1 MPHKEF
7 CFIFVASID
16 KFTMIAE
23 FKVSNFYSIR
33 SEQRLSFIAS
43 RDSFMEEEYI
53 HPASDSVRLLKI
65 GMIYGS
71 NASGKS
77 NVLKALAYFRRLMV
91 YSPSDKNE
99 KMGWIPFLLD
109 DASRSGHCIMSMTF
123 YLDGKRYILSVEFD
137 GTRIYEEQLDV
148 YLTNRPTSLYRR
160 TYNRDTDASEVTFS
174 TKTKLSQKSQTI
186 IEGNTINNSTVM
198 AAFGKSNVE
207 LSLLNSVYD
216 FFSLGFADELTPE
229 KSLSDYTKEFLA
241 KDRDGKL
248 KRFLL
253 YMLRASDFNIDNL
266 KLGRASDEREL
277 YFEHSANGES
287 FELPESYESRGTI
300 RFLGMAAIL
309 QKLLFTSRFVM
320 IDELESSMHYELLSY
335 FLRVFLANSENTSQ
349 LLFTTHDI
357 NLLNEDFIRRDA
369 VWFTDKGSDA
379 ETHLE
384 RLSGMGL
391 HKTMSPYNAYRQG
404 KLVSLP
410 FLGSQYLDLNELA
423 K

>member
-1 MPHKEF
+1 
-7 CFIFVASID
+7 
-16 KFTMIAE
+16 MIAE
-23 FKVSNFYSIR
+23 FHVSNFFSIR
-33 SEQRLSFIAS
+33 SEQRLSFVAS
-43 RDSFMEEEYI
+43 RDDFMDDEYI
-53 HPASDSVRLLKI
+53 HLASDNVRLLKI

-91 YSPSDKNE
+91 YTPSDKNE
-99 KMGWIPFLLD
+99 KMGWVPFLLD
-109 DASRSGHCIMSMTF
+109 DASRKRHCRMSMIF
-123 YLDGKRYILSVEFD
+123 FLEEKKYILSVEFD
-137 GTRIYEEQLDV
+137 NTRIYEEQLDV

-160 TYNRDTDASEVTFS
+160 SYNRDTDSSDVTFS
-174 TKTKLSQKSQTI
+174 TKAKLSQKSQTI
-186 IEGNTINNSTVM
+186 IEGNTINNSTVL

-207 LSLLNSVYD
+207 FSLLNRVYD
-216 FFSLGFADELTPE
+216 FFSLGFAEELTPE
-229 KSLSDYTKEFLA
+229 RSLSDYTKQLLA
-241 KDRDGKL
+241 QDTDGRL

-266 KLGRASDEREL
+266 KLGRVSDAQGL
-277 YFEHSANGES
+277 LFEHSANGEH

-309 QKLLFTSRFVM
+309 QQLLFSSRFVM

-335 FLRVFLANSENTSQ
+335 FIRVFLANSENTSQ

-357 NLLNEDFIRRDA
+357 NLLNEGFIRRDA

-379 ETHLE
+379 ETRLM
-384 RLSGMGL
+384 RLSEMGL

-404 KLVSLP
+404 KLVNLP
-410 FLGSQYLDLNELA
+410 FLGSQYLDLSLLA
-423 K
+423 Q

>member
-1 MPHKEF
+1 
-7 CFIFVASID
+7 
-16 KFTMIAE
+16 MIAE
-23 FKVSNFYSIR
+23 FKVCNFFSIR
-33 SEQRLSFIAS
+33 SEQTLSFVAS
-43 RDSFMEEEYI
+43 RDKFMEEEYT
-53 HPASDSVRLLKI
+53 HTAEGNTRLLKI

-77 NVLKALAYFRRLMV
+77 NVLKALAYFRRLITNI
-91 YSPSDKNE
+91 PSDKNE
-99 KMGWIPFLLD
+99 ELEWVPFLLD
-109 DASRSGHCIMSMTF
+109 DNSRNGHCHMSMVF
-123 YLDGKRYILSVEFD
+123 YLVDKRYVLSIEFD
-137 GTRIYEEQLDV
+137 NVRIYEEQLDV

-160 TYNRDTDASEVTFS
+160 IYNKETDASEVTFS
-174 TKTKLSQKSQTI
+174 SKAKLSQKSQTI
-186 IEGNTINNSTVM
+186 IEGNTINNCTVL

-207 LSLLNSVYD
+207 LSLLNRVYD
-216 FFSLGFADELTPE
+216 FFSFGFTDELTPE
-229 KSLSDYTKEFLA
+229 MSLSDYTRELLG
-241 KDRDGKL
+241 KDTDGKL

-266 KLGRASDEREL
+266 KLGKASDSKEL
-277 YFEHSANGES
+277 YFEHSANGET

-309 QKLLFTSRFVM
+309 QKLLFSSRFVM

-335 FLRVFLANSENTSQ
+335 FIRVFLANSDNTSQ

-384 RLSGMGL
+384 RLSEMGL

-404 KLVSLP
+404 KLVNLP

>member
-1 MPHKEF
+1 
-7 CFIFVASID
+7 
-16 KFTMIAE
+16 MIAE
-23 FKVSNFYSIR
+23 FKVSNFFSIR
-33 SEQRLSFIAS
+33 SEQTLSFVAS
-43 RDSFMEEEYI
+43 RDKFMEEEYT
-53 HPASDSVRLLKI
+53 HPAEGNARLLKI

-77 NVLKALAYFRRLMV
+77 NVLKALTYFRRLITNV
-91 YSPSDKNE
+91 PSDKNE
-99 KMGWIPFLLD
+99 ELEWVPFLLD
-109 DASRSGHCIMSMTF
+109 DDSRNRHCRMSMVF
-123 YLDGKRYILSVEFD
+123 YLDDRRYVLSIEFD
-137 GTRIYEEQLDV
+137 NARIYEEQLDV

-160 TYNRDTDASEVTFS
+160 IYNKETDSSEVTFS
-174 TKTKLSQKSQTI
+174 SKAKLSQKSQTI
-186 IEGNTINNSTVM
+186 IEGNTINNCTVL

-207 LSLLNSVYD
+207 LSLLNQVYD
-216 FFSLGFADELTPE
+216 FFSFGFADELTPE
-229 KSLSDYTKEFLA
+229 MSLSDYTRELLG
-241 KDRDGKL
+241 KDTDGKL

-266 KLGRASDEREL
+266 KLGKASASKEL
-277 YFEHSANGES
+277 YFEHSANGET

-309 QKLLFTSRFVM
+309 QKLLFSSRFVM

-335 FLRVFLANSENTSQ
+335 FIRVFLANSDNTSQ

-384 RLSGMGL
+384 RLSEMGL

-404 KLVSLP
+404 KLVNLP

>member
-1 MPHKEF
+1 MILF
-7 CFIFVASID
+7 
-16 KFTMIAE
+16 MIAV
-23 FKVSNFYSIR
+23 FKVSNFFSIR
-33 SEQRLSFIAS
+33 SEQTLSFVAS
-43 RDSFMEEEYI
+43 RDKFMEEEYT
-53 HPASDSVRLLKI
+53 HSAEENTRLLKM

-77 NVLKALAYFRRLMV
+77 NVLKALAYFRTLITNI
-91 YSPSDKNE
+91 PADKNE
-99 KMGWIPFLLD
+99 ELEWVPFLLD
-109 DASRSGHCIMSMTF
+109 DNSRKGHCRMSMVF
-123 YLDGKRYILSVEFD
+123 YLEGKRYVLSIGFD
-137 GTRIYEEQLDV
+137 NVRIYEEQLDV

-160 TYNRDTDASEVTFS
+160 IYNKDTDSSEVTFS
-174 TKTKLSQKSQTI
+174 SKAKLSQKSQTI
-186 IEGNTINNSTVM
+186 IEGNTINNCTVL
-198 AAFGKSNVE
+198 AAFGKSNVA
-207 LSLLNSVYD
+207 LSLLNRVYD
-216 FFSLGFADELTPE
+216 FFSFGFADELTPE
-229 KSLSDYTKEFLA
+229 MSLSDYTRELLG
-241 KDRDGKL
+241 KDTDGKL

-266 KLGRASDEREL
+266 KLGKSSDSKEL
-277 YFEHSANGES
+277 YFDHSANGET

-335 FLRVFLANSENTSQ
+335 FIRVFLANSDNTSQ

-384 RLSGMGL
+384 RLSEMGL

-404 KLVSLP
+404 KLVNLP

>member
-1 MPHKEF
+1 
-7 CFIFVASID
+7 
-16 KFTMIAE
+16 MIAE
-23 FKVSNFYSIR
+23 FKVSNFFSIR
-33 SEQRLSFIAS
+33 SEQTLSFVAS
-43 RDSFMEEEYI
+43 RDKFMEDEYT
-53 HPASDSVRLLKI
+53 HPAEGNNRLLKI

-77 NVLKALAYFRRLMV
+77 NVLKALAYFRRLITNV
-91 YSPSDKNE
+91 PSDKNE
-99 KMGWIPFLLD
+99 ELEWVPFLLD
-109 DASRSGHCIMSMTF
+109 DDSRKGYCHMSMVF
-123 YLDGKRYILSVEFD
+123 YLEGKRFVLSVEFD
-137 GTRIYEEQLDV
+137 NARIYDEQLDV

-160 TYNRDTDASEVTFS
+160 IYNKETDASEVTFS
-174 TKTKLSQKSQTI
+174 SKAKLSQKSQTI
-186 IEGNTINNSTVM
+186 IEGNTINNCTVL

-207 LSLLNSVYD
+207 LSLLNRVYD
-216 FFSLGFADELTPE
+216 FFSFGFADELTPE
-229 KSLSDYTKEFLA
+229 MSLSDYTRELLG
-241 KDRDGKL
+241 KDTDGKL

-266 KLGRASDEREL
+266 KLGKTSDSKVL

-335 FLRVFLANSENTSQ
+335 FIRVFLANSDNTSQ

-384 RLSGMGL
+384 RLSEMGL

-404 KLVSLP
+404 KLVNLP

>member
-43 RDSFMEEEYI
+43 RDNFMEEEYI

-91 YSPSDKNE
+91 YS
-99 KMGWIPFLLD
+99 
-109 DASRSGHCIMSMTF
+109 RSGHCMMSMTF

-229 KSLSDYTKEFLA
+229 KSLSDYTKELLA

-300 RFLGMAAIL
+300 RFLAIL

>member
-1 MPHKEF
+1 
-7 CFIFVASID
+7 
-16 KFTMIAE
+16 MIAE
-23 FKVSNFYSIR
+23 FKVSNFFSIR
-33 SEQRLSFIAS
+33 SEQTLSFVAT
-43 RDSFMEEEYI
+43 RDNFMEDEYI
-53 HPASDSVRLLKI
+53 HSVDDKTRLLKI

-77 NVLKALAYFRRLMV
+77 NLLKALSYFQKLMINV
-91 YSPSDKNE
+91 PSDKNE
-99 KMGWIPFLLD
+99 ELGWVPFLLD
-109 DASRSGHCIMSMTF
+109 NRSRKGHCNMSMTF
-123 YLDGKRYILSVEFD
+123 YLDGIRYILSVEFD
-137 GTRIYEEQLDV
+137 NSRIYHEQLDA
-148 YLTNRPTSLYRR
+148 YITNRPTTL
-160 TYNRDTDASEVTFS
+160 YNRKYNERTDSTEVTFS
-174 TKTKLSQKSQTI
+174 AKSKLSQKSQTI
-186 IEGNTINNSTVM
+186 IEGNTINNSTVL

-207 LSLLNSVYD
+207 LSLLNKVYD
-216 FFSLGFADELTPE
+216 FFSLGFADELTPD
-229 KSLSDYTKEFLA
+229 KPLSDYTKELLK
-241 KDRDGKL
+241 KDTDGKL

-266 KLGRASDEREL
+266 KLGKATDGQDL
-277 YFEHSANGES
+277 YFEHSANGERY
-287 FELPESYESRGTI
+287 ELPESYESRGTI
-300 RFLGMAAIL
+300 RFLGMAAVL
-309 QKLLFTSRFVM
+309 QKLLFSSCFVM

-335 FLRVFLANSENTSQ
+335 FIRLFLANSEIKSQ

-384 RLSGMGL
+384 RLSDMGL

-404 KLVSLP
+404 KLVNLP

>member
-1 MPHKEF
+1 
-7 CFIFVASID
+7 
-16 KFTMIAE
+16 
-23 FKVSNFYSIR
+23 
-33 SEQRLSFIAS
+33 
-43 RDSFMEEEYI
+43 
-53 HPASDSVRLLKI
+53 
-65 GMIYGS
+65 
-71 NASGKS
+71 
-77 NVLKALAYFRRLMV
+77 
-91 YSPSDKNE
+91 
-99 KMGWIPFLLD
+99 
-109 DASRSGHCIMSMTF
+109 
-123 YLDGKRYILSVEFD
+123 
-137 GTRIYEEQLDV
+137 
-148 YLTNRPTSLYRR
+148 
-160 TYNRDTDASEVTFS
+160 
-174 TKTKLSQKSQTI
+174 
-186 IEGNTINNSTVM
+186 
-198 AAFGKSNVE
+198 
-207 LSLLNSVYD
+207 
-216 FFSLGFADELTPE
+216 
-229 KSLSDYTKEFLA
+229 
-241 KDRDGKL
+241 
-248 KRFLL
+248 
-253 YMLRASDFNIDNL
+253 MLRAFDFNIDNL
-266 KLGRASDEREL
+266 KLGRASDERDL

>member
-1 MPHKEF
+1 
-7 CFIFVASID
+7 
-16 KFTMIAE
+16 MIAE
-23 FKVSNFYSIR
+23 FKVSNFFSIR
-33 SEQRLSFIAS
+33 SEQTLSFVAS
-43 RDSFMEEEYI
+43 RDNFMDEEYI
-53 HPASDSVRLLKI
+53 HTANDNVRLLKI

-77 NVLKALAYFRRLMV
+77 NVLKALAYFRRLMTSV
-91 YSPSDKNE
+91 PSDKNE
-99 KMGWIPFLLD
+99 KMGWVPFLLD
-109 DASRSGHCIMSMTF
+109 DVSRKGHCMMSMTF
-123 YLDGKRYILSVEFD
+123 YLEGKRYILSVEFD
-137 GTRIYEEQLDV
+137 NNRIYEEQLDA

-160 TYNRDTDASEVTFS
+160 TYNKETDSSDVTFS
-174 TKTKLSQKSQTI
+174 TKAKLSQKSQTI
-186 IEGNTINNSTVM
+186 IEGNTINNSTVL

-216 FFSLGFADELTPE
+216 FFSLGFTDELTPE
-229 KSLSDYTKEFLA
+229 KSLSDFTKEQLS
-241 KDRDGKL
+241 KDTEGKL

-266 KLGRASDEREL
+266 KLDKANDERGL
-277 YFEHSANGES
+277 YFDHIANGEN

-300 RFLGMAAIL
+300 RFLGMATLL
-309 QKLLFTSRFVM
+309 QKLLFASRFVM

-335 FLRVFLANSENTSQ
+335 FIRVFLANSENNSQ

-357 NLLNEDFIRRDA
+357 NLLNEDYIRRDA

-379 ETHLE
+379 ETHLKH
-384 RLSGMGL
+384 LSEMGL

-404 KLVSLP
+404 KLINLP

>member
-1 MPHKEF
+1 
-7 CFIFVASID
+7 
-16 KFTMIAE
+16 MIAE
-23 FKVSNFYSIR
+23 FKVSNFFSIR

-43 RDSFMEEEYI
+43 RDNFMEEEYI
-53 HPASDSVRLLKI
+53 HPVGDSVRLLKI
-65 GMIYGS
+65 GLIYGS

-91 YSPSDKNE
+91 HTPSDKNE
-99 KMGWIPFLLD
+99 QMKWVPFLLD
-109 DASRSGHCIMSMTF
+109 DVSRSGHCRMSMTF
-123 YLDGKRYILSVEFD
+123 YLEGKRYILSVEFD
-137 GTRIYEEQLDV
+137 DTRIYEEQLDV

-160 TYNRDTDASEVTFS
+160 TYNRKTDSSEVIFS
-174 TKTKLSQKSQTI
+174 AKTKLSQKSQTI
-186 IEGNTINNSTVM
+186 IEGNTINNCTVL

-216 FFSLGFADELTPE
+216 FFSLAFADELTPE
-229 KSLSDYTKEFLA
+229 KSFSDYTKGLLV
-241 KDRDGKL
+241 KDTDGKL
-248 KRFLL
+248 KEFLL

-266 KLGRASDEREL
+266 KLSRASDEREL
-277 YFEHSANGES
+277 YFEHSANGEN
-287 FELPESYESRGTI
+287 FELPERYESRGTI

-309 QKLLFTSRFVM
+309 QKLLFNSRFVM

-335 FLRVFLANSENTSQ
+335 FIRVFLANSENTSQ

-369 VWFTDKGSDA
+369 VWFTDKSSDA

-384 RLSGMGL
+384 RLSEMGL